1 MKKVVVIGGGTGVFT
16 VLSGLKNK
24 PYSLSAILTMADD
37 GGSSGLLREEFGVL
51 PPGDIRRALLAL
63 SPSSSSMLSKLFNY
77 RFKGQSALKGHSFG
91 NLFITALEKIT
102 GSFSKAVDEAAKI
115 LGVKGKIIPV
125 TLESTRLFARLENGL
140 LVVGETNIDIPK
152 HDGILKIKELF
163 LNPSVKANP
172 KAITAIK
179 EADLIVMGPGDLYSS
194 LLPTLLVQGI
204 SKAILKSKAK
214 KIYFCN
220 IMTKYGETNNYTP
233 KVFLNIL
240 EKYLTKNILDY
251 LVINVT
257 KPNHEYLKKYIK
269 EKKNFIS
276 FDAAEFIGYKVE
288 DLSKKVIISKKSKTI
303 ILLAR
308 LLRSG
313 SLLRHDPD
321 KLADV
326 IDKITF

>member
-1 MKKVVVIGGGTGVFT
+1 
-16 VLSGLKNK
+16 
-24 PYSLSAILTMADD
+24 
-37 GGSSGLLREEFGVL
+37 
-51 PPGDIRRALLAL
+51 
-63 SPSSSSMLSKLFNY
+63 
-77 RFKGQSALKGHSFG
+77 
-91 NLFITALEKIT
+91 LFITALEKIT

-152 HDGILKIKELF
+152 HDGVLKIKELF

-172 KAITAIK
+172 KAILAIK

-204 SKAILKSKAK
+204 SEAILKSKAK

-257 KPNHEYLKKYIK
+257 KPKHEYLKKYIK

-276 FDAAEFIGYKVE
+276 FDAAEFLGYKVE
-288 DLSKKVIISKKSKTI
+288 DLSKKTIISKKSKTI